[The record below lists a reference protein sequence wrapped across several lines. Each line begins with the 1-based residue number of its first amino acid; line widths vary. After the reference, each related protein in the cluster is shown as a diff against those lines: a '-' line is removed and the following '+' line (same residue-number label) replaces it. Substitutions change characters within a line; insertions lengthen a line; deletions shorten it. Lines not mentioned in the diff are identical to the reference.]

1 MQVSEPLPNNK
12 LRSNTNS
19 STKTERKAEMSK
31 YKKMYKATIGE
42 LSKYEA
48 RIAECSDMV
57 QTLQAENQRCLDE
70 NCSLVEQ
77 LTKARIEADSKAVRL
92 TGECNGCVYKGVNF
106 QKCGSC
112 TRNPKAI
119 DKYRTEK
126 ST

>member
-1 MQVSEPLPNNK
+1 MHVFEPLPNNK
-12 LRSNTNS
+12 LRSSTNLS
-19 STKTERKAEMSK
+19 VERKIKMSK
-31 YKKMYKATIGE
+31 YKKMYKATIEE